1 MGFDPDGTQYMPYR
15 HLSEFLDVLEAPL
28 QIAKPNKFKIIHMDI
43 PICRW
48 TNPESGEIKV
58 ATFADRPG
66 YQRISSSLWKQ
77 REDYCAEVIQEAW
90 HHHKLRNTEDHTD
103 VDPQT
108 GEDDDDDED
117 LDEDE
122 AAVEAAAKDETK
134 APSLVTK
141 TVKLPPINPESKHL
155 IEVRSASEED

>member
-1 MGFDPDGTQYMPYR
+1 MTALLTTIENCNAFFQ
-15 HLSEFLDVLEAPL
+15 
-28 QIAKPNKFKIIHMDI
+28 
-43 PICRW
+43 
-48 TNPESGEIKV
+48 V

-77 REDYCAEVIQEAW
+77 REDYCAGLIQKAW

-108 GEDDDDDED
+108 GEDDDDEDDED

-122 AAVEAAAKDETK
+122 AAVEAASKDETK

>member
-1 MGFDPDGTQYMPYR
+1 M
-15 HLSEFLDVLEAPL
+15 
-28 QIAKPNKFKIIHMDI
+28 
-43 PICRW
+43 
-48 TNPESGEIKV
+48 

-77 REDYCAEVIQEAW
+77 REDYCAGLIQKAW

-108 GEDDDDDED
+108 GEDDDDEDDED

-122 AAVEAAAKDETK
+122 AAVEAASKDETK

-141 TVKLPPINPESKHL
+141 TVKLPPINPESEHL

>member
-1 MGFDPDGTQYMPYR
+1 MIMSNIGGGGDLF
-15 HLSEFLDVLEAPL
+15 VL
-28 QIAKPNKFKIIHMDI
+28 QIDDCTCIDHNQNCNAFFQ
-43 PICRW
+43 
-48 TNPESGEIKV
+48 V

-77 REDYCAEVIQEAW
+77 REDYCAGLIQKAW

-108 GEDDDDDED
+108 GEDDDDDDED

-122 AAVEAAAKDETK
+122 AAVEAASKDETK

>member
-1 MGFDPDGTQYMPYR
+1 MLFFQ
-15 HLSEFLDVLEAPL
+15 
-28 QIAKPNKFKIIHMDI
+28 
-43 PICRW
+43 
-48 TNPESGEIKV
+48 V

-77 REDYCAEVIQEAW
+77 REDYCAGLIQKAW

-108 GEDDDDDED
+108 GEDDDDEDDED

-122 AAVEAAAKDETK
+122 AAVEAASKDETK